1 MKWLSIDPAT
11 KTGIARW
18 DGERLLGVAT
28 MRPPGIKEAK
38 SRGVSKSAGVVVA
51 SSQGADIYLSRKH
64 AWAAQLAGVEAVV
77 IEEAMGFRPKAVSQL
92 AFRRGYIAAFCESR
106 GVAYHEV
113 NTSEWRRVAGEAF
126 RVSFPANS
134 DAAKALSIAL
144 VREHYQT
151 ECSDDEADAVLVGLW
166 AIRTRALDLRG
177 GVVEQQAGRD
187 LTVRFTGEAAPK

>member
-1 MKWLSIDPAT
+1 MRWLSIDPAT

-28 MRPPGIKEAK
+28 MRPPGAKEAK
-38 SRGVSKSAGVVVA
+38 SQGVTKALGQTVA
-51 SSQGADIYLSRKH
+51 SAQGVDVYRDRKH
-64 AWAAQLAGVEAVV
+64 AWASLLSGCDAVV

-106 GVAYHEV
+106 GITYAEV

-126 RVSFPANS
+126 GVSFPANS
-134 DAAKALSIAL
+134 EAAKALAIKL
-144 VREHYQT
+144 VREHYGA

-177 GVVEQQAGRD
+177 GDVERQAGRD
-187 LTVRFTGEAAPK
+187 VEMRFTGPKAGA